1 MGKEIGVIVRTAAEL
16 KAVLKK
22 NPFPKANP
30 AQIGPFFFASPL
42 SKSFMDG
49 VVADIE
55 EVVPAEREVHVYY
68 PNGMGRTRLKLP
80 SEAKKG
86 TVRNINTIGK
96 LVMMAEA

>member
-30 AQIGPFFFASPL
+30 AQVGVFFFASPL

-55 EVVPAEREVHVYY
+55 EVFPQNARYMY
-68 PNGMGRTRLKLP
+68 IIRTVWAARD
-80 SEAKKG
+80 
-86 TVRNINTIGK
+86 
-96 LVMMAEA
+96 